1 MCQAQLTTHA
11 LQIKWFREQVGVEDS
26 PASLQLD
33 SAGLKKFFSHGIR
46 RFCDPTALSKLAKP
60 VLETKM
66 FFFIC
71 CFLLNIR
78 LIRR

>member
-46 RFCDPTALSKLAKP
+46 RFCDSNSVVKAREACARNKN
-60 VLETKM
+60 V
-66 FFFIC
+66 
-71 CFLLNIR
+71 FLHL
-78 LIRR
+78 LLPS